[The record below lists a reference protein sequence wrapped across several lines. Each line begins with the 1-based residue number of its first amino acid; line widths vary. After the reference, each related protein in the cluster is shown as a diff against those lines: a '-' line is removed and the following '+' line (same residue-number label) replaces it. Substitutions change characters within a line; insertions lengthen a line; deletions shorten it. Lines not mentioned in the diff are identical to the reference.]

1 VAGVAHEINNPVSFI
16 HGNLQYLQE
25 YTQDLL
31 GLTQLYQKHHPDPHP
46 EVEAQI
52 DQIDLPFLK
61 EDLLKVLDSMTLGT
75 ERIREIVLSL
85 RNFSRL
91 DETGL
96 KLARVNDGIDS
107 TLMILQHRLKANAQR
122 PAIQILK
129 DYGEIPEIACYPG
142 QLNQVFMNILANA
155 IDALDDSQD
164 GLAYKD
170 LEAHPHTIQIRTQ
183 VSDAQRLTVSI
194 QDNGPGIPEAVRS
207 KLFNPFFTT
216 KPVGKG
222 TGLGLSIS
230 YRIITEKHG
239 GKLFCDS
246 VLGQGTTFVIEL
258 PIRQQVLDGDD
269 PGVMVLRN

>member
-1 VAGVAHEINNPVSFI
+1 
-16 HGNLQYLQE
+16 
-25 YTQDLL
+25 
-31 GLTQLYQKHHPDPHP
+31 
-46 EVEAQI
+46 
-52 DQIDLPFLK
+52 
-61 EDLLKVLDSMTLGT
+61 
-75 ERIREIVLSL
+75 
-85 RNFSRL
+85 
-91 DETGL
+91 ETGL